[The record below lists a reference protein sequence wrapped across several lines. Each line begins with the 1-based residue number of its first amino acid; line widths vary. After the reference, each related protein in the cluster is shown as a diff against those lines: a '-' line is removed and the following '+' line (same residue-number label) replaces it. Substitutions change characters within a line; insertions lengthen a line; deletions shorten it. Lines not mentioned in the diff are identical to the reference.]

1 MHYFLW
7 QAPPSTKKED
17 REDIVKAWEELN
29 VPIARVEAQANG
41 YKGAPAATPKPK
53 RAAKKAQKRQHQDS
67 SDDESSDDDD
77 DDDDLQDES
86 DQDEKSDGEGEE
98 SGDESEK
105 EETWNVKRILRQ
117 RGKGKSLQYEV
128 EWEGDWDLTW
138 EPAAFMANTI
148 ALKEYKAANA
158 PGKE

>member
-1 MHYFLW
+1 MGGAKCAYCTCRGSGEW
-7 QAPPSTKKED
+7 VQGRTCSDAE
-17 REDIVKAWEELN
+17 AEESSQ
-29 VPIARVEAQANG
+29 E
-41 YKGAPAATPKPK
+41 GAE
-53 RAAKKAQKRQHQDS
+53 KRQHQDS

-86 DQDEKSDGEGEE
+86 DQDEKSDVEGEQ